1 MLLLLFGVTGDI
13 DRALLQQSHAILR
26 YLNQKGNSSLFSAD
40 PHTNARIEE
49 ALEFIRS
56 AIVPPSTPAC

>member
-1 MLLLLFGVTGDI
+1 ML
-13 DRALLQQSHAILR
+13 QSHAILR
-26 YLNQKGNSSLFSAD
+26 YFNQKGNASLFSAD

>member
-1 MLLLLFGVTGDI
+1 ML
-13 DRALLQQSHAILR
+13 QSHAILR
-26 YLNQKGNSSLFSAD
+26 YFNQKGNASLFSAD

-56 AIVPPSTPAC
+56 AIIPPSTSAPSSILARETTYSIVAVR